1 MDKTFIFIHQI
12 FCLQEGRAKA
22 GDGLGD
28 YGGGGGG
35 GAGEEQDEAKSKKKS
50 SIRQCQR

>member
-1 MDKTFIFIHQI
+1 
-12 FCLQEGRAKA
+12 LQEGRAKA

-35 GAGEEQDEAKSKKKS
+35 GGGGVEDQDEGKSKKKS
-50 SIRQCQR
+50 SIRHDSALLHNLMI